1 MTARALWTI
10 APERAVIRDEIIAA
24 PGDDEVVVRA
34 LYSGLS
40 RGTESLVF
48 HGRVPASEAERM
60 RCPHMG
66 GAFPFPVKY
75 GYCMV
80 GLVEHGPAVLQGRTV
95 FCLHPH
101 QDRFVVEAA
110 AVTPVPA
117 AVPARRA
124 VLAANMETALNGL
137 WDAGAGPADRI
148 VVVGAGVVGCLVA
161 RLAVRMPGTR
171 VTLVDVDPAKA
182 AVAAALGAAFA
193 APDAAPRGADVVV
206 HTSATGR
213 GLSTAIAC
221 AGDEATVL
229 ELSWFG
235 EGEVPVALGA
245 QFHAGRVRLVSSQ
258 VGRVAASRRPRWDY
272 AQRLR
277 AVFDLLDDP
286 ALDAL
291 MSPDVA
297 FEALPERLPDILKPG
312 SGVLCQTVAYGG

>member
-24 PGDDEVVVRA
+24 PGNDEVVVRA

-80 GLVEHGPAVLQGRTV
+80 GVVEHGPAALRGRTV

>member
-80 GLVEHGPAVLQGRTV
+80 GVVEHGPAVLQGRTV

-101 QDRFVVEAA
+101 QDRFVVKAA
-110 AVTPVPA
+110 AATPVPA